1 MDKNR
6 GLLQLENIGYVI
18 DNKTILD
25 KVQFDLSAGEFKLIT
40 GPSGCGKSTLLK
52 IISSLLSPTSGQII
66 FNGNDYSTIPLRNIA
81 NRFLIALKPLFIWSH
96 CLR

>member
-25 KVQFDLSAGEFKLIT
+25 KVQFDLSAGEFKLIDR
-40 GPSGCGKSTLLK
+40 KSVV
-52 IISSLLSPTSGQII
+52 
-66 FNGNDYSTIPLRNIA
+66 
-81 NRFLIALKPLFIWSH
+81 
-96 CLR
+96 

>member
-40 GPSGCGKSTLLK
+40 GPSGCGKARYLR
-52 IISSLLSPTSGQII
+52 SSLHYFP
-66 FNGNDYSTIPLRNIA
+66 YLRA
-81 NRFLIALKPLFIWSH
+81 NYLQWQ
-96 CLR
+96 

>member
-25 KVQFDLSAGEFKLIT
+25 KVQFDLSAGEFKLWVML
-40 GPSGCGKSTLLK
+40 GW
-52 IISSLLSPTSGQII
+52 ISRVLRSI
-66 FNGNDYSTIPLRNIA
+66 YSYR
-81 NRFLIALKPLFIWSH
+81 
-96 CLR
+96 